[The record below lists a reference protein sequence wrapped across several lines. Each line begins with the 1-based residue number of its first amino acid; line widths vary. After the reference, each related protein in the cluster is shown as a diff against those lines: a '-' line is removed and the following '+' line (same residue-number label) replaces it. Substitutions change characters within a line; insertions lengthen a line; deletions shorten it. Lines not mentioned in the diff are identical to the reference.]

1 MPKVQ
6 RQDSDNSR
14 VPSILLLRPSAPC
27 VAMSARF
34 GTTVASLKNV
44 PLTAQDLT
52 TQESGG
58 PAEQENQFV
67 LRLPDE
73 PAQALRE
80 ALRSGTSNVRDRLRI
95 KLEPD
100 RNSSNPQLRRG
111 QVVFDGWEMSAKM
124 VDLPT
129 VRKKSLLYDVFSV

>member
-1 MPKVQ
+1 
-6 RQDSDNSR
+6 
-14 VPSILLLRPSAPC
+14 
-27 VAMSARF
+27 MSARF

-80 ALRSGTSNVRDRLRI
+80 ALRSGTSNIRDRLRI
-95 KLEPD
+95 KLEPE